1 MMDIQNTWKADK
13 WAPEALMQRYVKA
26 GAKYFVSL
34 ACHHDNLDCFDSSH
48 HAWNSLRVGPKRDVV
63 GTWEKAARAAGLKF
77 GVSNHASHAWHWYQP
92 AYGYDPEGP
101 RKGERYDACRLTRD
115 RKSTRLNS
123 SH

>member
-77 GVSNHASHAWHWYQP
+77 GVRSEEHTSELQSLMRISYAVFCLKKKRTITQHM
-92 AYGYDPEGP
+92 
-101 RKGERYDACRLTRD
+101 
-115 RKSTRLNS
+115 LNYR
-123 SH
+123 